1 MFKEIATILVC
12 LTITAH
18 SVPVGLFYPNQYPN
32 QNDGDVQIGTPEQD
46 LKFKNELKMILENI
60 LNEQEVSNP
69 VAYPQGIPSGSDFQ
83 RRQHWSQGFFPG
95 GK

>member
-1 MFKEIATILVC
+1 MFKEIAAILVC

-18 SVPVGLFYPNQYPN
+18 SVPVGMFYRSA
-32 QNDGDVQIGTPEQD
+32 GDVQIGTPEQD

-60 LNEQEVSNP
+60 LNEQEASDP
-69 VAYPQGIPSGSDFQ
+69 VEYPQGVPPSSDFQ

>member
-1 MFKEIATILVC
+1 MFKEIAAILVC

-18 SVPVGLFYPNQYPN
+18 SIPVGMFYR
-32 QNDGDVQIGTPEQD
+32 NDGDVQIGTPEQD

-60 LNEQEVSNP
+60 LNEQEASDP
-69 VAYPQGIPSGSDFQ
+69 VQYPQGAPSSSDFQ